1 MKKKILLASLLCL
14 VVLAMTSCNKRCRC
28 IKYNT
33 TVDYYTQEEISAEG
47 KTCAEMRYMS
57 GLATQRYSVCEW
69 VYNE

>member
-1 MKKKILLASLLCL
+1 MKQKLLFATLLL
-14 VVLAMTSCNKRCRC
+14 IAVLTLTGCNKRCRC

-33 TVDYYTQEEISAEG
+33 TVDYYTPEEVSAEG
-47 KTCAEMRYMS
+47 KTCAEMRYLS